1 MGIAPD
7 MEQTLTPN
15 AASGPV
21 KVRAAAISLATGVAI
36 LGLKVAAY
44 LVTGSVALLSDAA
57 ESVVNVLAANI
68 ALISLMVASRPPD
81 EAHQYGHAKAEY
93 VSSATEAAL
102 IAVAGL
108 VIAATAVNRLVHP
121 QTLERL
127 PLGLALMALAAG
139 ANLAVAWLLL
149 RISRTHHSIALEAS
163 ARHLLSDVITSVG
176 VFIGVGLVILTG
188 RTPLDPIA
196 AILVGANITWM
207 GASLYRQSISGLM
220 DARLSPEDEAKIREV
235 LDAHQ
240 GDIVEYHAM
249 RTRQAGPDRF
259 VDLHLV
265 LHRSA
270 TVGEAHGLTDHL
282 EQHLQ
287 EVLPG
292 IDVTIHMEPCEPSCP
307 RCAAP
312 APSPRS

>member
-1 MGIAPD
+1 MGQPP
-7 MEQTLTPN
+7 TLQVSS
-15 AASGPV
+15 APV

-57 ESVVNVLAANI
+57 ESVVNVLAANV

-81 EAHQYGHAKAEY
+81 EGHQYGHAKAEY
-93 VSSATEAAL
+93 VSSATEAAM

-121 QTLERL
+121 QVLERL
-127 PLGLALMALAAG
+127 TLGLALMALAAG

-149 RISRTHHSIALEAS
+149 RISRTQHSIALEAS
-163 ARHLLSDVITSVG
+163 ARHLLSDVITSAG
-176 VFIGVGLVILTG
+176 VFVGVGLVIFTG
-188 RTPLDPIA
+188 WTPLDPVA

-207 GASLYRQSISGLM
+207 GGRLYVQSLSGLM
-220 DARLSPEDEAKIREV
+220 DARLPPEDEARIREV

-240 GDIVEYHAM
+240 ADIVEYHAM
-249 RTRQAGPDRF
+249 RTRQAGADRF

-270 TVGEAHGLTDHL
+270 TVGEAHDLTDHL
-282 EQHLQ
+282 EQHLK

-292 IDVTIHMEPCEPSCP
+292 IDVTIHTEPCGPSCP
-307 RCAAP
+307 RCAP
-312 APSPRS
+312 ARSRRS